1 MSLEDNKTVVRRFLE
16 EAIAQGNLEVFDTSF
31 AQGVAVHFSNT
42 PPHDHA
48 SYRKLVQQVHQ
59 AMADHSVTFL
69 DLIAEEDTVAARVSY
84 TAAKHHGHL
93 GKNPPTGQSL
103 QLESTFFFHF
113 EQGKVTEMWVYY
125 EGASFDFSPSL

>member
-1 MSLEDNKTVVRRFLE
+1 MSQEENKTVVRRFWE
-16 EAIAQGNLEVFDTSF
+16 EAVVQGNLAVIDTSF
-31 AQGVAVHFSNT
+31 AQGVAVHFYNT

-84 TAAKHHGHL
+84 TAAMHHGQF
-93 GKNPPTGQSL
+93 GKSSNR
-103 QLESTFFFHF
+103 STDP
-113 EQGKVTEMWVYY
+113 V
-125 EGASFDFSPSL
+125 